1 MPGESAANRGRPSDW
16 CSMGAG
22 RLGLAKR
29 EAGCGDDNVDELG
42 VSARE
47 GITAGWKSAV
57 LKNKGES
64 AEMTHNKIE
73 VTWEVADGYAEKSR
87 QQTTRIRR
95 EEIESAIDEADVREI
110 VEQSIQSDFESKIA
124 PDYGESV
131 YSEALAIWRQSQA
144 EK

>member
-1 MPGESAANRGRPSDW
+1 M
-16 CSMGAG
+16 
-22 RLGLAKR
+22 
-29 EAGCGDDNVDELG
+29 DELG
-42 VSARE
+42 VSACE
-47 GITAGWKSAV
+47 GITSVWKSSV
-57 LKNKGES
+57 LRNIGES
-64 AEMTHNKIE
+64 AEMSHDKIE
-73 VTWEVADGYAEKSR
+73 VTWEVADGYRSIHGRYAGQSR
-87 QQTTRIRR
+87 PQTTRIRR

>member
-1 MPGESAANRGRPSDW
+1 MGSAARGSSGLEILWPQKH
-16 CSMGAG
+16 
-22 RLGLAKR
+22 LG
-29 EAGCGDDNVDELG
+29 
-42 VSARE
+42 
-47 GITAGWKSAV
+47 
-57 LKNKGES
+57 KG
-64 AEMTHNKIE
+64 AEMSHDKIE
-73 VTWEVADGYAEKSR
+73 VTWDVADGYAGKSR
-87 QQTTRIRR
+87 PQTTRIRR